1 MTASD
6 PFRLFD
12 EMLKHSASP
21 RLQFVIASIV
31 GLLFGLFQRYFF
43 WAIYPIDNPVT
54 EWLVEEFAKKGKSGH
69 FYLFT
74 HVHDFVVHLL
84 LALGLAIILIRVFG
98 PRRWVQVVVVIVAWH
113 AVMFWDAVWSNMGI
127 VFSYWG
133 FWINLVTTLSVV
145 PIAYMLVEKINR
157 NSATI

>member
-1 MTASD
+1 MAPTV
-6 PFRLFD
+6 PFRPFD
-12 EMLKHSASP
+12 EMLKQSASP
-21 RLQFVIASIV
+21 RKQYVIASII

-43 WAIYPIDNPVT
+43 WAIYPIQNPIT
-54 EWLVEEFAKKGKSGH
+54 NWLVEEFAKKGQPGY

-74 HVHDFVVHLL
+74 YAHDFVVHLL
-84 LALGLAIILIRVFG
+84 LAFGLAIILIRVFG
-98 PRRWVQVVVVIVAWH
+98 PRRWAQVIVVIVAWH

-127 VFSYWG
+127 AFSHWG

-157 NSATI
+157 TSATI